1 MHHRL
6 ISDVHGDN
14 DNDQED
20 YHIDD
25 GDDDDLDEVEN
36 EEMVRV
42 DQSCLAHLSPS
53 SPA

>member
-6 ISDVHGDN
+6 ISDVHGD
-14 DNDQED
+14 DD
-20 YHIDD
+20 HIDD

-36 EEMVRV
+36 EEMGRV